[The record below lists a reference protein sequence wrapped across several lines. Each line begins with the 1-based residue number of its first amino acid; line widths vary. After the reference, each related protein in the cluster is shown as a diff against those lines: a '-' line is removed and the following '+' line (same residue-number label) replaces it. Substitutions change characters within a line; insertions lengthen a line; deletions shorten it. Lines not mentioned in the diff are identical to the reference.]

1 MKHRR
6 YLMNWGR
13 GKREEGEGE
22 GGGRG
27 RLPWCPAMPATV
39 AHLVTWGKAADA
51 QGEQDP
57 AASMRGLGGVLRELL
72 ADLAVDLITQL
83 LTQDAIANDEVQLLK
98 VGGRALQNGHLVLTR
113 LSCVVS
119 HHICYIL
126 EA

>member
-6 YLMNWGR
+6 YLINWGR
-13 GKREEGEGE
+13 GRRERERERE
-22 GGGRG
+22 RQAP
-27 RLPWCPAMPATV
+27 LVSSHACTV

-51 QGEQDP
+51 QGDQDP

-83 LTQDAIANDEVQLLK
+83 LTQDAVANDEVQLLK

-113 LSCVVS
+113 LSCIVS
-119 HHICYIL
+119 HHLCYIL
-126 EA
+126 EV